1 MSLFFTESPKLLIPW
16 MLVGFVI
23 ILFCFVS
30 IILVFALP
38 GGNIDVR
45 YYAWGKFG
53 TFLVTIALIFYF
65 ELVVLSLYNKLNHYD
80 PAPQIT

>member
-16 MLVGFVI
+16 MLVAFVI
-23 ILFCFVS
+23 ILFCVVS
-30 IILVFALP
+30 ITLVFALP
-38 GGNIDVR
+38 GRNIDVR

-53 TFLVTIALIFYF
+53 TFLVTIAIIFYF
-65 ELVVLSLYNKLNHYD
+65 ELVVLSLFNKLNHYD

>member
-16 MLVGFVI
+16 MLVSFVI

-30 IILVFALP
+30 IILIVAIP
-38 GGNIDVR
+38 AGYIDVK

-53 TFLVTIALIFYF
+53 TFLVTIAIIFYF

>member
-1 MSLFFTESPKLLIPW
+1 MIVS
-16 MLVGFVI
+16 FVI
-23 ILFCFVS
+23 ILWSFVS
-30 IILVFALP
+30 IILIFALP

-45 YYAWGKFG
+45 HYAWGNFG
-53 TFLVTIALIFYF
+53 TFLVTIAIIFYF